1 MNKSMVYKILYYTI
15 FLFTI
20 VMCFFTKSK
29 IDVYMVTLETLSNM
43 LLVIINLILIVIFS
57 IKIKNKLGNIN
68 LLFPIIH
75 IIFMVLVF
83 ILSLSMNNK
92 LLFPYMH
99 FTYYISF
106 ILFNYLLLNIY
117 SILSFVKLKK

>member
-1 MNKSMVYKILYYTI
+1 MNKSMVYKILYYII

-20 VMCFFTKSK
+20 VVCFFTKSK

-43 LLVIINLILIVIFS
+43 LLVIINFILVVIFS

-68 LLFPIIH
+68 VLFPIIH
-75 IIFMVLVF
+75 IIFMILVF
-83 ILSLSMNNK
+83 IL
-92 LLFPYMH
+92 LLPYIH

-117 SILSFVKLKK
+117 SVLSLVKLKK